1 MLIFTMPRTSKTTT
15 AKKPAA
21 AKAAAQAF
29 LFFNC
34 DGEKSEKSKNVF
46 YNHEVFRDMGVGRKA
61 LWAKIQEE
69 LAAGH
74 IQIAEENKAAAQEAV
89 LSGNPVDA
97 GPYIQFGDIFA
108 VECH

>member
-1 MLIFTMPRTSKTTT
+1 MLIFTMPRKATSTTE
-15 AKKPAA
+15 KKPAA
-21 AKAAAQAF
+21 KKTAQAF

-97 GPYIQFGDIFA
+97 GQYIQFGDIFA
-108 VECH
+108 VERH